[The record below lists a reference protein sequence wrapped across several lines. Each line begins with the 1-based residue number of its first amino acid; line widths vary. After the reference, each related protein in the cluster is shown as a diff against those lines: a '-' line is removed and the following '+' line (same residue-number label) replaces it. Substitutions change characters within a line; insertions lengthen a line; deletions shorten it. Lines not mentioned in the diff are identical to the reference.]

1 MIEKTKEETTATI
14 FWKLETGG
22 CVVMDLAD
30 VRSKTVYARE
40 SVPGIGSNSYL

>member
-1 MIEKTKEETTATI
+1 MHKPTSIEKTKEETTATI

-30 VRSKTVYARE
+30 VGASLFT
-40 SVPGIGSNSYL
+40 